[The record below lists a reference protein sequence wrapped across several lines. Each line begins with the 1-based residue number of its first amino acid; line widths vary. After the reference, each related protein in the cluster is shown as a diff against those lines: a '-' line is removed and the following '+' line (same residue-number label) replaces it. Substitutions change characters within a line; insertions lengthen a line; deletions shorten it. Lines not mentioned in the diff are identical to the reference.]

1 MAWFFRE
8 NLQESP
14 IFHGKIDGFRCRFS
28 RKNQSIEDLCR
39 RNGGHFCG
47 CSGFAS
53 STPISCAGFFDKKHV
68 DTKSSWFYHH
78 GENSSLPTLLSP
90 NRFSMFFDASTYFSR
105 LAICQ
110 ASSYGYGLLVSET
123 TWSSARSPR
132 GFFPARLSDL
142 PHLPIEVPGSE
153 PFTCPHPPQWK
164 AENRPLQP
172 RCQNAGRNPVWV
184 KS

>member
-78 GENSSLPTLLSP
+78 GETLHFPRYCHQIVFRCFSTLPRISADWLFV
-90 NRFSMFFDASTYFSR
+90 RR
-105 LAICQ
+105 LAMAMGYWCQ
-110 ASSYGYGLLVSET
+110 KPHEVQREAPGGSSQLGSVISP
-123 TWSSARSPR
+123 SAHRSPWIW
-132 GFFPARLSDL
+132 AL
-142 PHLPIEVPGSE
+142 HLPSSTSMEGRESPSAASVPK
-153 PFTCPHPPQWK
+153 CW
-164 AENRPLQP
+164 R
-172 RCQNAGRNPVWV
+172 
-184 KS
+184 KSGLGKS